1 MMKPNQTL
9 WEIRQQQQTD
19 GLAAEEIHAYYRKRI
34 EQWNDQLGAFVHEH
48 GQDEK
53 AGLPIAYK
61 DIFCMEGVETTC
73 ASRMLQGF
81 VPPYTATVVARL
93 QQAGFS
99 SLGMLN
105 MDEFAMG
112 SSNEH
117 SIYGPCRNPWNT
129 DRVAGGS
136 SGGSAAAVAAG
147 LTPVAL
153 GTDTGG
159 SIRQPA
165 AFCGVTGI
173 KPTYGR
179 ASRYGIVAYA
189 SSLDQAGVLA
199 RTAQDCAWVLE
210 QMCGHDPRDSTS
222 LDEPVPAW
230 SEQLDTSMEGVKI
243 GVVRQWQSEA
253 VEEGVRE
260 TVVGALRVL
269 KDLGAELVEVDLP
282 ELEWSIPAYYVIASA
297 ECSSNLSR
305 YDGVRYGYRCE
316 SPRDLQD
323 LYSRSRSEGFG
334 EEVKRRI
341 LLGTFALSAG
351 YYDAY
356 YRKAQQVRR
365 RIHDAFRRVFRQ
377 VDILAGPT
385 TPTTAFA
392 IGSVKDPVTMYQE
405 DINTVAVNLAGL
417 PGMSIPCGFSDGMPV
432 GLQLVAPHLQE
443 QRLLAAGHQ
452 YQLQTDWHLQMPEW
466 LEATA

>member
-1 MMKPNQTL
+1 MIRANSTL
-9 WEIRQQQQTD
+9 TE
-19 GLAAEEIHAYYRKRI
+19 LARASESGALSLDDMHIYYRQRI
-34 EQWNDQLGAFVHEH
+34 ARHDEKIGAFVQVSE
-48 GQDEK
+48 GP
-53 AGLPIAYK
+53 ATGLPLAYK
-61 DIFCMEGVETTC
+61 DIFCTKGVETTC

-81 VPPYTATVVARL
+81 VPPYSATVVEKL
-93 QQAGFS
+93 EQAGFA
-99 SLGMLN
+99 SLGKLN

-117 SIYGPCRNPWNT
+117 SIHGPCRNPWNT
-129 DRVAGGS
+129 ECVAGGS

-147 LTPVAL
+147 LTPAAL

-179 ASRYGIVAYA
+179 ASRFGIVAYA

-199 RTAQDCAWVLE
+199 RTAADCAWLL
-210 QMCGHDPRDSTS
+210 QTLCGHDERDSTS
-222 LDEPVPAW
+222 LNKPVPDWPA
-230 SEQLDTSMEGVKI
+230 QLEMDLSGRKV
-243 GVVRQWQSEA
+243 GVVRQWLSDK
-253 VEEGVRE
+253 VDDGVRQRVE
-260 TVVGALRVL
+260 QALEQYQA
-269 KDLGAELVEVDLP
+269 LGAERVEVDLP
-282 ELEWSIPAYYVIASA
+282 ELEWAIPAYYVIASA

-316 SPRDLQD
+316 APKDLHD
-323 LYSRSRSEGFG
+323 LYSRSRAEGFG

-365 RIHDAFRRVFRQ
+365 KIHQAFQRAFEQ
-377 VDILAGPT
+377 VDVLAGPT

-392 IGSVKDPVTMYQE
+392 IGSVKDPVSMYQE

-417 PGMSIPCGFSDGMPV
+417 PGLSLPCGFSEGMPV
-432 GLQLVAPHLQE
+432 GLQLVAPHLE
-443 QRLLAAGHQ
+443 EGRLLAWAHQ
-452 YQLQTDWHLQMPEW
+452 YQQQTDWHTRLPQW
-466 LEATA
+466 LEDEA

>member
-1 MMKPNQTL
+1 MIRASNTL
-9 WEIRQQQQTD
+9 TA
-19 GLAAEEIHAYYRKRI
+19 LAHAVESGVLSQEDMHTYYRQRI
-34 EQWNDQLGAFVHEH
+34 ARHDDKIGAFVQVSE
-48 GQDEK
+48 GPAE
-53 AGLPIAYK
+53 GLPIAYK
-61 DIFCMEGVETTC
+61 DIFCTQGVETTC

-81 VPPYTATVVARL
+81 VPPSSATVVEKL
-93 QQAGFS
+93 EQAGFA
-99 SLGMLN
+99 SLGKLN

-117 SIYGPCRNPWNT
+117 SIHGPCRNPWNT
-129 DRVAGGS
+129 ECVAGGS

-147 LTPVAL
+147 LTPAAL

-179 ASRYGIVAYA
+179 ASRFGIVAYA

-199 RTAQDCAWVLE
+199 RSAEDCAWLL
-210 QMCGHDPRDSTS
+210 QTLCGHDPKDSTS
-222 LDEPVPAW
+222 LNEPVPDWRA
-230 SEQLDTSMEGVKI
+230 QLETDLTGRKI
-243 GVVRQWQSEA
+243 GVVRQWLSEQVDA
-253 VEEGVRE
+253 GVRQ
-260 TVVGALRVL
+260 TVEQALEQLRSQ
-269 KDLGAELVEVDLP
+269 GAELVDVDLP
-282 ELEWSIPAYYVIASA
+282 ELAWSIPAYYVIAAA

-316 SPRDLQD
+316 NPKDLQD
-323 LYSRSRSEGFG
+323 LYSRSRAEGFG

-365 RIHDAFRRVFRQ
+365 KIHQAFLRAFEQ
-377 VDILAGPT
+377 VDVLAGPT

-392 IGSVKDPVTMYQE
+392 IGSVKDPVSMYQE

-417 PGMSIPCGFSDGMPV
+417 PGMSIPCGFSEGMPV
-432 GLQLVAPHLQE
+432 GLQLVAPHLE
-443 QRLLAAGHQ
+443 EGRLLALAHQ
-452 YQLQTDWHLQMPEW
+452 YQQETDWHTRLPAW
-466 LEATA
+466 LEDEA